1 MNSLCEPLVVCST
14 VYAFSVLEHGH
25 TSGYSR
31 THSNFLSTTLA
42 LSD

>member
-1 MNSLCEPLVVCST
+1 MNNLCAPPVVCST

-25 TSGYSR
+25 QSGYIR

>member
-1 MNSLCEPLVVCST
+1 MNNLCEPPVVCSI

-31 THSNFLSTTLA
+31 KHTNFLSTTLA
-42 LSD
+42 LFA